1 MKRTVLATLIAIS
14 PLALTGCLDNSSTS
28 DDSELQARTVSVKLQ
43 SPASIGLKE
52 GELEGND
59 LHEKVIKVYDN
70 NGYPHFLR
78 VDGYQ
83 VLVNDFIDG
92 VGAREVLIDIE
103 DISKA
108 DSFDIE
114 VTGEAHIKLIAPIT
128 YFDGDVAYSYT
139 AVAEETVTRETNE
152 VLLYA
157 EYDPSFSYVTVR
169 ATEDVDRAN
178 TYVNDENLAA
188 ALNEDGTD
196 AYHTVYVQKES
207 VIEITTTYGSTI
219 VETLAYDSES
229 PEHYPY
235 NITRNEEGGIIIVP
249 PKFGEPIEISPV
261 EPIIT
266 KSQVIFADITNTDNT
281 DGAVTLVPKPR
292 GGKPNDF
299 EATVKTV
306 VGNENL
312 GTIGDRNLD
321 FTYDLLTHEGAI
333 QPYVNIYVDGTLE
346 VTDADNTVTKEQV
359 KSVTYYGNGQKDVTV
374 RFESSDV
381 PSKTFDL
388 SEVLHLNVTNQLD
401 NNGRGNFW
409 VRLNDEDANS
419 GTPITIRTYDFSLIS
434 VE

>member
-52 GELEGND
+52 GEREGND

-169 ATEDVDRAN
+169 ASEDVDRAN

-196 AYHTVYVQKES
+196 AYHTVYIQKES
-207 VIEITTTYGSTI
+207 VIEITTTYGSTT
-219 VETLAYDSES
+219 VDALAYDPKK
-229 PEHYPY
+229 PEHYPF
-235 NITRNEEGGIIIVP
+235 NITKTEDGGIIIVP

-266 KSQVIFADITNTDNT
+266 KSQVMFAEITETSIT
-281 DGAVTLVPKPR
+281 GAVTLVSKPR
-292 GGKPNDF
+292 GGKPKDF

-321 FTYDLLTHEGAI
+321 FTYDLLTHTGNI

-346 VTDADNTVTKEQV
+346 VTHDDETITLEQV
-359 KSVTYYGNGQKDVTV
+359 KSVTYYGNGRETVTV

-419 GTPITIRTYDFSLIS
+419 GTPITIRTYDFSLS
-434 VE
+434 SEE